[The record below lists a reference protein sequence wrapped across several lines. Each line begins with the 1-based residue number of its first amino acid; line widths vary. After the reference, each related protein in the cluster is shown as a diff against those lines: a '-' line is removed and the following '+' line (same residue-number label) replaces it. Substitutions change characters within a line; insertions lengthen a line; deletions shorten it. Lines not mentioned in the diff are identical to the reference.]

1 MVKSD
6 SLYLSHLFDR
16 TLMFERLNTLRSY
29 PQKPNKSTSKHIK
42 RNRFTT
48 SPGIRA
54 TTVGKC
60 LGQSALLRNN
70 IRIQLRTQNSAQHI
84 PSVSWNVAG
93 RKIPEPNNSMEVSIL
108 SMGKSSRNEDF
119 TCSKLLI
126 QDKQPTDRLADCSK
140 MLKAWFYFRSIWT
153 WKPSWL
159 PRPPPDP
166 SPPASS
172 QSS

>member
-1 MVKSD
+1 MKRSTFPTC
-6 SLYLSHLFDR
+6 L
-16 TLMFERLNTLRSY
+16 TEPWCLNVCTPSS
-29 PQKPNKSTSKHIK
+29 PIHKNQTNPHQNISKG
-42 RNRFTT
+42 TA
-48 SPGIRA
+48 S
-54 TTVGKC
+54 
-60 LGQSALLRNN
+60 
-70 IRIQLRTQNSAQHI
+70 QLRLAFEPPRWVNALVSRHFYETTFVFNSEPKTVHNI
-84 PSVSWNVAG
+84 YLPVSSNVAG

-119 TCSKLLI
+119 SCSKLLI
-126 QDKQPTDRLADCSK
+126 QDKQATDRLADCSK

-159 PRPPPDP
+159 PRPPPDLL